1 MMSLQP
7 EVAILASSN
16 LPVAVDQVRVGDE
29 VNVRPGERVPLD
41 GIVLQGTSSVDE
53 SMLTG
58 ETRPLVKSA
67 GDAVLS
73 GTVNCGGSTIRLQ
86 VTRISADGTV
96 GHVARV
102 MEAAISQKHVV
113 TC

>member
-1 MMSLQP
+1 MSQASTAVSAMMSLQP

-58 ETRPLVKSA
+58 ERLSHVSCICPDLLPSCCDCLVA
-67 GDAVLS
+67 CL
-73 GTVNCGGSTIRLQ
+73 CR
-86 VTRISADGTV
+86 
-96 GHVARV
+96 
-102 MEAAISQKHVV
+102 
-113 TC
+113 